1 MADSLEVL
9 IARSEALRLSGRY
22 PDAVV
27 AAEEALRVSPDDY
40 DAHAQYAAALFA
52 ADRDQEAHVAILRC
66 CAMDPTSSWAN
77 RVRASILRSL
87 GRHRDSIEA
96 ARLAV
101 ALDPLDPTVH
111 ITLADSLVASEKL
124 DESLAAAQEAIRLDP
139 ELARGHETLG
149 NTYLAMGKDA
159 DAERAFLAALERDP
173 ERSVSKFNLSIAM
186 RNLGRSNEALPI
198 VRSLILE
205 DPTDIANVQAMID
218 AGNRHVRSG
227 PFNRALIWMLRLAF
241 LRVTLALAL
250 IIAPFAW
257 LERRAKKAQL
267 APGTW
272 EAIQAAKKSK
282 PIVEAKRKG
291 RKDTYKLAGIVLL
304 FVIGVL
310 LLASVSRLVG

>member
-52 ADRDQEAHVAILRC
+52 ADRDQEAHIAILRC